1 MTKEDLL
8 QKIKQANDAYREGNS
23 IMTDAEFDALVEQ
36 LHQQDPDNEWF
47 KKGVQDKVKSRKEA
61 LPIPMYSLEKVKSYE
76 DIIRWIESCK
86 LKLSDKI
93 IITPKYDGISLC
105 VDEYA
110 KRAWTRGDGEFGQ
123 RSDDHFSVMN
133 TSYKEE
139 CQCLYTYGEAIF
151 KIGDFL
157 KIKEKSGYKSARNTV
172 AGLFNSDTIS
182 PLLYEVNYIRYGIA
196 DEDLDKS
203 VQLNHLKNLDK
214 NSTEF
219 CVISV
224 ESLMSKDSAISML
237 NDLFEKLAVRSGYKC
252 DGLVLDIDSAILRK
266 KLGRLPNMNPKYAIA
281 YKNPDWAERE
291 ITVVKEVRW
300 QISKDGRLAP
310 VVAIDPIDLCGATIS
325 RCTAYNARYIQDNDI
340 KPGSRI
346 VVCRSGDVIPKHLKT
361 LSSPIGPALPSK
373 CPCCGRQLIANEVDL
388 ICPNKECE
396 DRKLAQ
402 CVFFFSTLGFEEF
415 RENTI
420 RKIFKHGEDAP
431 YKILS
436 LTKEDMS
443 RIEGLGIV
451 LIKTLTRQF
460 EDLKKKGVS
469 FAKMLTACN
478 IFEGTMAE
486 KTCQKILDG
495 LKLYTKEDIDS
506 LNLDPEEIAS
516 KVEGIGLFT
525 AANFMTGIRDWV
537 KIESLYSMIPITR
550 YGVEEKVI
558 EGQMTVVFTGF
569 RDKKLEDRLIGM
581 GHKIGSSVS
590 KKTTCLIVKQ
600 KGSNSTKEQ
609 KAESLNIP
617 IFTLDEFSAK
627 FLS

>member
-8 QKIKQANDAYREGNS
+8 QKIKQANDAYRKGDP
-23 IMTDAEFDALVEQ
+23 IMTDVEFDSLVEQ
-36 LHQQDPDNEWF
+36 LRQLDPDNEWF
-47 KKGVQDKVKSRKEA
+47 KKGVQDKVKSRKEL

-76 DIIRWIESCK
+76 DIIRWIKSCD
-86 LKLSDKI
+86 LKLTDKI
-93 IITPKYDGISLC
+93 VVTPKYDGISLC

-110 KRAWTRGDGEFGQ
+110 KRVWTRGDGEFGQ
-123 RSDDHFSVMN
+123 RSDDHFNVMN
-133 TSYKEE
+133 TSYKKDCEYI
-139 CQCLYTYGEAIF
+139 YTYGEAIF
-151 KIGDFL
+151 KISNFL
-157 KIKEKSGYKSARNTV
+157 RIKEKSGYKSARNAV

-182 PLLYEVNYIRYGIA
+182 PLLHGVNYVRYGIA
-196 DEDLDKS
+196 NENLDKS
-203 VQLNHLKNLDK
+203 VQLNQLKSLYK
-214 NSTEF
+214 NSTDF

-224 ESLMSKDSAISML
+224 ESLLSKNLTLSML
-237 NDLFEKLAVRSGYKC
+237 NSLFENLAVQSGYKC
-252 DGLVLDIDSAILRK
+252 DGLVLDIDSADLRK

-291 ITVVKEVRW
+291 ITIVREVRW

-310 VVAIDPIDLCGATIS
+310 VVIIDPVDLCGATIS
-325 RCTAYNARYIQDNDI
+325 RCTAYNARYIQDKNI
-340 KPGSRI
+340 KPGSEI
-346 VVCRSGDVIPKHLKT
+346 VICRSGDVIPKHLKT
-361 LSSPIGPALPSK
+361 LSSPIGPTLPSK
-373 CPCCGRQLIANEVDL
+373 CPCCGKQLTVDKIDL
-388 ICPNKECE
+388 ICSNKECE
-396 DRKLAQ
+396 DRMLSQ
-402 CVFFFSTLGFEEF
+402 CVYFFSTLGFEEF

-420 RKIFKHGEDAP
+420 RKIFKHGENTP

-443 RIEGLGIV
+443 QIAGLGIV

-495 LKLYTKEDIDS
+495 LKLYTKEDIDN

-537 KIESLYSMIPITR
+537 KIENLYSTIPITK

-569 RDKKLEDRLIGM
+569 RDKKLEDRLIEM

-600 KGSNSTKEQ
+600 RGSNSTKEQ